1 MCRKD
6 RKDREAKKL
15 SDLKNVFFYAQ
26 LTGNVRLAC
35 IRQKINLD
43 HTNGSKALLSV
54 NPVHI
59 AFILFTLQLDD
70 LSHTLKAIN

>member
-1 MCRKD
+1 MSDGSKGISCSPFDLVIISKMCRKD

-43 HTNGSKALLSV
+43 HTNGCKSITFS
-54 NPVHI
+54 
-59 AFILFTLQLDD
+59 
-70 LSHTLKAIN
+70 